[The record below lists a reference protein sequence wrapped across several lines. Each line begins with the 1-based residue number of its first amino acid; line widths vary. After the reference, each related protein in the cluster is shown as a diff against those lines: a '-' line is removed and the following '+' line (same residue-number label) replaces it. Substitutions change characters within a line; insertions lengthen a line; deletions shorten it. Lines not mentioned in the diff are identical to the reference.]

1 MNKLKNNSKTLLFH
15 LIASIILIGLSCLS
29 LIFNEWIIIV
39 NMALACLLSFVNILL
54 FIASKESVTP
64 DGSMS
69 LSFGMFTFAR
79 FALMFI
85 GIGLSAVFVYL
96 TMPTEVNDLRYFTI
110 LLTAV
115 PYFMNVFAL
124 LLDK

>member
-1 MNKLKNNSKTLLFH
+1 MNKLKAHSKTLLFH
-15 LIASIILIGLSCLS
+15 IISSIIFIGLSCIS

-39 NMALACLLSFVNILL
+39 NMALACLLSFANILL

-64 DGSMS
+64 DGMS
-69 LSFGMFTFAR
+69 LSFGIFTFAR

-85 GIGLSAVFVYL
+85 GIALSAVFIYL
-96 TMPTEVNDLRYFTI
+96 TMPSELNNFRYFTI
-110 LLTAV
+110 LLTAI

-124 LLDK
+124 LLEK